1 MLHAYCIFLLL
12 TLTCAI
18 HAAPIASSSGK
29 SNEDIAESYL
39 KRFYNL
45 TEQRSATSS
54 RSSGQKSLKIR
65 EMQRFFGLNVT
76 GVLDPETIQMMK
88 KSRCGVPDVSQYST
102 FGPGIKWQKN
112 KLTYRLENYTPDMPV
127 SEVDRVIQQALR
139 VWANVTPL
147 TFTRLNTGT
156 ADIMI
161 SFGSK
166 GHGDFYPFDGPGG
179 TLAHAFSPSDGIGGD
194 AHFDDDERF
203 TENSSRGTDLF
214 LVAAHEFGH
223 SLGLSHSKDPTAL
236 MYPVY
241 KYRDLN
247 SYVLPQDD
255 VKGIQSLYGKKSI

>member
-1 MLHAYCIFLLL
+1 RDMLHAYCIFLLL

-29 SNEDIAESYL
+29 SNEDIAEVML
-39 KRFYNL
+39 ITRL
-45 TEQRSATSS
+45 GSATSS

-166 GHGDFYPFDGPGG
+166 G
-179 TLAHAFSPSDGIGGD
+179 
-194 AHFDDDERF
+194 
-203 TENSSRGTDLF
+203 
-214 LVAAHEFGH
+214 
-223 SLGLSHSKDPTAL
+223 K
-236 MYPVY
+236 
-241 KYRDLN
+241 
-247 SYVLPQDD
+247 
-255 VKGIQSLYGKKSI
+255 KKSI